1 MPLRATDYS
10 YYTHAIRLGGYL
22 FFTREPLELRP
33 ALEARP
39 AEERPAEERP
49 ADERPADERGADL
62 ERPAE
67 ETRAPLERLVEVV
80 LTVRPELDL
89 TRLEDAVLLA
99 GE

>member
-49 ADERPADERGADL
+49 ADEREADL
-62 ERPAE
+62 ARPAE